1 MTYQNWKIRTS
12 HMESVTFK
20 RPPLRTACSQT
31 MLMLMRTQRMRP
43 GRSSLKDLMSK
54 EPMEGLSS
62 RPMKN

>member
-1 MTYQNWKIRTS
+1 
-12 HMESVTFK
+12 MESVTFK

-31 MLMLMRTQRMRP
+31 MLMLMRTQRIRP

-54 EPMEGLSS
+54 EPIEGLSS